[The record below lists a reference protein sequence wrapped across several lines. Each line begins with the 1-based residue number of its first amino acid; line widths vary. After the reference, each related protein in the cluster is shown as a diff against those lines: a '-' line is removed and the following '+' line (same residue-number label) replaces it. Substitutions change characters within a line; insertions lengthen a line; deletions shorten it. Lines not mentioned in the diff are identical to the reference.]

1 MLHKSVLLNECI
13 ESLHILDDGIYV
25 DATLGYGGH
34 SEEVLKRLKKG
45 YLFSF
50 DQDEEAIRESQKRL
64 SKVSN
69 NYEIIKSNFANM
81 ALCLKER
88 NIDKV
93 DGILFDLGVSSPQ
106 LDNAERGFSYHKD
119 ARLDM
124 RMDRSQELDAKY
136 VVNNYEYNDLVRI
149 MRDYGDEKY
158 ASSIARNIIKYRDN
172 KEINT
177 TFELV
182 DIIKSSMPMKELR
195 DGHPAK
201 RVFQAIRIE
210 VNKELDVLTSA
221 LEDAISL
228 LKVGGRICV
237 ITFHSKEDSIVKK
250 IFKKYSEVDS
260 NMSRLPFVPEEYLPK
275 IKIIASN
282 IVPGR
287 DELEENN
294 RARSAKLRVIEKIR
308 D

>member
-25 DATLGYGGH
+25 DAILGYGGH